1 MSIQNKST
9 EILNWFSALSQD
21 KKIPKDV
28 ISECLEGAIKKA
40 LSKKYPDSIDNISVN
55 MDKTSGDISLSINLE
70 VVDCITNPSTQ
81 IEHRK
86 ASLRNK
92 DVKVGDIITKGIPFN
107 FNIFE
112 INVIRDELMKS
123 IRKLETA
130 QQYELYKNRQG
141 ELIMCTVQKV
151 DQDGLLVKIG
161 SEVQG
166 SIKKEHLCKTD
177 RFNIGDTFLAV
188 IEKVIKTPQESY
200 IVLSRASENFVKALF
215 IDGVPE
221 IKEGYVE
228 IMSIAR
234 DAGHKTKI
242 AVFADDIKLDPVGA
256 CIGPKG
262 SRINEIRSKLSEEK
276 IDIIKYDDNIENFAR
291 NIFANSESQSVQYN
305 TDTGILEVVVPDEKK
320 SLCIGRGGQNVRL
333 ASQLLNCDLNI
344 LSVSEKQD
352 FIKSNFNNTVTT
364 LVNSLDIDE
373 SVAQLLAGT
382 GYISVKQIANAT
394 IQDLAAI
401 EFFNEEVAKAVHA
414 RAEEVY
420 KLKQEDLKNQVI
432 KLGVDPELINSRILA
447 EEHILPLAKSGIKS
461 FEDFSEITVEEMQ
474 EILGQNNIS
483 KRFCRR
489 IINFAIEKLQQ
500 QESQ

>member
-9 EILNWFSALSQD
+9 EILNWFTTLSQD
-21 KKIPKDV
+21 KKISKDV
-28 ISECLEGAIKKA
+28 ISKCLEDAIKKA
-40 LSKKYPDSIDNISVN
+40 LSKKYPDSVEKIGVD
-55 MDKTSGDISLSINLE
+55 MDKTSGEMSLYINLD
-70 VVDCITNPSTQ
+70 VVETISNPHTE
-81 IEHRK
+81 IEYSK

-92 DVKVGDIITKGIPFN
+92 DIKVGDVLKKTIPFN
-107 FNIFE
+107 FSFFE
-112 INVIRDELMKS
+112 INVIRDELTKS
-123 IRKLETA
+123 IRKIETA

-166 SIKKEHLCKTD
+166 AIKKEHLCKTD

-188 IEKVIKTPQESY
+188 IEKVIKNPQESY

-234 DAGHKTKI
+234 DPGHKTKI
-242 AVFADDIKLDPVGA
+242 AVFSDDIKLDPVGA

-262 SRINEIRSKLSEEK
+262 SRINEIRAKLTEEK
-276 IDIIKYDDNIENFAR
+276 IDIIKYDENIESFAR
-291 NIFANSESQSVQYN
+291 NIFANSEVQGVQYN
-305 TDTGILEVVVPDEKK
+305 GDTGILEVVVLDDKK

-352 FIKSNFNNTVTT
+352 FIKTHFHNTVAN
-364 LVNSLDIDE
+364 LVSSLDIDE

-394 IQDLAAI
+394 TKELSGI

-414 RAEEVY
+414 RAEEVF
-420 KLKQEDLKNQVI
+420 KLKQEELRSEII
-432 KLGVDPELINSRILA
+432 KLGVDPELIKSGILV
-447 EEHILPLAKSGIKS
+447 EDHILPLAKAGIKS

-474 EILGQNNIS
+474 ELLGQNNIS

-489 IINFAIEKLQQ
+489 IINFAIEKLQ
-500 QESQ
+500 EKEDV